1 MHKRIGEYLVEE
13 NKLKPAQL
21 ERALELQANS
31 ISGGRMPLLGTIL
44 VGMGTIDQA
53 TLEQALER
61 QEQDRVPVKG

>member
-1 MHKRIGEYLVEE
+1 MQKRIGEYLVEE

-61 QEQDRVPVKG
+61 QEQDRVPAR